1 MDLGFLKFGGVLLV
15 GLLFLIIG
23 FIIKFTFDKF
33 SKNSKLEFNIGFCI
47 FFGLSLFCIL
57 WNEIENYLGSDD
69 NLMFGIGIIHLIIS
83 ILIFITSNSELILNY
98 LSSKIK
104 SIFK

>member
-1 MDLGFLKFGGVLLV
+1 MDLGFLKFGGVLLF
-15 GLLFLIIG
+15 GLFFFIIGLIIR
-23 FIIKFTFDKF
+23 FTFGKF
-33 SKNSKLEFNIGFCI
+33 SENSKLEFNIGFCI
-47 FFGLSLFCIL
+47 WIGLSFFCIL
-57 WNEIENYLGSDD
+57 WYVIETYLGGDD
-69 NLMFGIGIIHLIIS
+69 KTMFGIGIIHLIIS

>member
-1 MDLGFLKFGGVLLV
+1 MEIGILKIGGVLLV
-15 GLLFLIIG
+15 GLLFFIIG
-23 FIIKFTFDKF
+23 LIIKFTFDKF
-33 SKNSKLEFNIGFCI
+33 SEDSKLEFNIGFCI
-47 FFGLSLFCIL
+47 FLGLSFFCIL

-83 ILIFITSNSELILNY
+83 ILIFITSNSELIINY
-98 LSSKIK
+98 LLSKMK